1 MNEILTLKDVRK
13 VFITSSEH
21 LEVLKGVNFNVYK
34 NDFISIVGPSGSG
47 KSTLLHII
55 GGLEHPTS
63 GEVLFLGKDLYRNT
77 EEEISNIRNKSI
89 GFVFQFHHLLQ
100 DFTLLENVML
110 PLLICNMSF
119 RDSRKKALSI
129 IERFNLSHRINYKPN
144 QLSGGERQR
153 AAIAR
158 ALINDPE
165 ILLLDEPTGNLDEEN
180 ASIVVDVIKG
190 LKDRTVILVSHNE
203 KVAKIAKKVYI
214 IRKGVLEAYE
224 M

>member
-1 MNEILTLKDVRK
+1 MNEILHLKDIRK
-13 VFITSSEH
+13 TFITSSEH
-21 LEVLKGVNFNVYK
+21 LEVLKGVNFKVYK
-34 NDFISIVGPSGSG
+34 GDFISIIGPSGSG

-63 GEVLFLGKDLYRNT
+63 GEVFFSGKNLYKNT
-77 EEEISNIRNKSI
+77 EEELSYIRNKSI

-110 PLLICNMSF
+110 PSLISNISF
-119 RDSRKKALSI
+119 KVAKERALSI
-129 IERFNLSHRINYKPN
+129 IEKFNLSHRINHKPN

-158 ALINDPE
+158 SLINNPE
-165 ILLLDEPTGNLDEEN
+165 ILLCDEPTGNLDEEN
-180 ASIVVDVIKG
+180 AEIVIDAIKN
-190 LKDRTVILVSHNE
+190 LKEKTVILVSHNE
-203 KVAKIAKKVYI
+203 RVAKIAKNVYI
-214 IRKGVLEAYE
+214 IKKGILEKYE

>member
-1 MNEILTLKDVRK
+1 MNEILELKEVRK
-13 VFITSSEH
+13 IFSTSSEN
-21 LEVLKGVNFNVYK
+21 LEVLKGVNFK
-34 NDFISIVGPSGSG
+34 LAKGDFISIIGPSGSG

-63 GEVLFLGKDLYRNT
+63 GEVLLFGKNLYNNT
-77 EEEISNIRNKSI
+77 EEEISNIRNRLI

-110 PLLICNMSF
+110 PSLINNSSF
-119 RDSRKKALSI
+119 ENARKNAISL
-129 IERFNLSHRINYKPN
+129 IERFNLTHRIGHKPY

-158 ALINDPE
+158 ALINNPE
-165 ILLLDEPTGNLDEEN
+165 ILLFDEPTGNLDEEN
-180 ASIVVDVIKG
+180 AEIVLDVIKSLEG
-190 LKDRTVILVSHNE
+190 RTIILVSHNDR
-203 KVAKIAKKVYI
+203 VAKITKNVYI
-214 IRKGVLEAYE
+214 IKKGVLERYE